1 MKYKLYYLKIFKLKL
16 LNSKQKMPASTRD
29 VAESTFVKEFVE
41 NDMVT
46 DVLGI
51 REFALTS
58 SNVVVYIITKT

>member
-1 MKYKLYYLKIFKLKL
+1 
-16 LNSKQKMPASTRD
+16 MPASTRD
-29 VAESTFVKEFVE
+29 VVENTFVKEFVE

>member
-1 MKYKLYYLKIFKLKL
+1 
-16 LNSKQKMPASTRD
+16 MPASTRD

>member
-1 MKYKLYYLKIFKLKL
+1 
-16 LNSKQKMPASTRD
+16 MPASTRD
-29 VAESTFVKEFVE
+29 VVENTFVKEFVE

-58 SNVVVYIITKT
+58 TNVVVSIVTKRTIMDLMTSS